1 MAIDWNAARRR
12 LTGNEAYRG
21 TGKAWPSRRSRNY
34 GATQGKGGQGNVWR
48 PSSFSQRQPG
58 IGAANIRPRNVGG
71 IWDAVKAGGRKI
83 TPWMADMVGRVGD
96 TFDDAMR
103 GSRLHK
109 FYKDKYG
116 GSKEW
121 ERDKRKMM
129 TGYGLKKGDEGYAGS
144 SQEFYDKYMNLADMA
159 QDNQKAQEYRD
170 TAETAWRNKQTSD
183 RLAAIQGFEDYAP
196 GKYTGVGEGATYTG
210 NVAGGRDRIG
220 EEVPGVQ
227 IMRDLLARY
236 GGSEREEGPIRSPHL
251 DPDMDITADLIS
263 GIDYNAMGLAPDPE
277 NDLLYGEPGTESIR
291 PQIKDKPQPG
301 DFYNYPDEDQLSPF
315 DPWADIYDF
324 EKQRQKAYF
333 TPKLLDEDRM
343 HPTLPLGP
351 RTLTSAP
358 GEVTYPYGENLLD
371 QPRTWNPGSA
381 AAMNARGQQI
391 FPNISVEFTGDEEEN
406 NIINKKVNPWWNKAY
421 GG

>member
-1 MAIDWNAARRR
+1 MAIDWNAARRH

-34 GATQGKGGQGNVWR
+34 GATQGRGGQGNVWR
-48 PSSFSQRQPG
+48 PSTTSQRQPG
-58 IGAANIRPRNVGG
+58 IGAANIRPRPRNVGG

-83 TPWMADMVGRVGD
+83 TPWMADIAGKVGD

-103 GSRLHK
+103 GSRLHQS
-109 FYKDKYG
+109 YQDDLG
-116 GSKEW
+116 RVAGHKEW
-121 ERDKRKMM
+121 EKDKRSMM
-129 TGYGLKKGDEGYAGS
+129 TDEDRAFEKKYL
-144 SQEFYDKYMNLADMA
+144 NLASMA
-159 QDNQKAQEYRD
+159 QDNQKAQEYKD
-170 TAETAWRNKQTSD
+170 IAETAWRNKQTSD
-183 RLAAIQGFEDYAP
+183 RLSAIKGFEGYAP
-196 GKYTGVGEGATYTG
+196 GKYTGVGEGSRYTG
-210 NVAGGRDRIG
+210 DVYEGQGRTG
-220 EEVPGVQ
+220 KHVPGVQ
-227 IMRDLLARY
+227 IMRDLLGY
-236 GGSEREEGPIRSPHL
+236 GYGEGTEYAGPGQTIGAAGGPIP
-251 DPDMDITADLIS
+251 DPDMDITADLGGPLTPAGGPIP
-263 GIDYNAMGLAPDPE
+263 GVPEEKPRPDDYW
-277 NDLLYGEPGTESIR
+277 
-291 PQIKDKPQPG
+291 
-301 DFYNYPDEDQLSPF
+301 NYPDEDQLSPF

>member
-1 MAIDWNAARRR
+1 MAIDWAKARQG

-34 GATQGKGGQGNVWR
+34 GATQGRGGQGNVWR
-48 PSSFSQRQPG
+48 PSTTSQRQPG
-58 IGAANIRPRNVGG
+58 IGAANVRPRSGG
-71 IWDAVKAGGRKI
+71 VWDAVKAKGKRI
-83 TPWMADMVGRVGD
+83 TPWMADIAGKAGD
-96 TFDDAMR
+96 LASGAMR
-103 GSRLHK
+103 GSRLHQS
-109 FYKDKYG
+109 YQDELG
-116 GSKEW
+116 RVAGHKEW
-121 ERDKRKMM
+121 EKDKRAMM
-129 TGYGLKKGDEGYAGS
+129 TDKDQA
-144 SQEFYDKYMNLADMA
+144 FYDKYMNLASMA
-159 QDNQKAQEYRD
+159 QDNEKAQYYRD
-170 TAETAWRNKQTSD
+170 QAETAWRNKQTSD

-391 FPNISVEFTGDEEEN
+391 FPNISVEFTGDEEEEN

>member
-1 MAIDWNAARRR
+1 MAIDWAKARQG

-34 GATQGKGGQGNVWR
+34 GATQGRGGQGNVWR
-48 PSSFSQRQPG
+48 PSTTSQRQPG
-58 IGAANIRPRNVGG
+58 IGAANVRPRSGG
-71 IWDAVKAGGRKI
+71 VWDAVKAKGKRI
-83 TPWMADMVGRVGD
+83 TPWMADIAGKAGD
-96 TFDDAMR
+96 LASGAMR
-103 GSRLHK
+103 GSRLHQS
-109 FYKDKYG
+109 YQDELG
-116 GSKEW
+116 RVAGHKEW
-121 ERDKRKMM
+121 EKDKRAMM
-129 TGYGLKKGDEGYAGS
+129 TDKDQA
-144 SQEFYDKYMNLADMA
+144 FYDKYMNLASMA
-159 QDNQKAQEYRD
+159 QDNEKAQYYRD
-170 TAETAWRNKQTSD
+170 QAETAWRNKQTSD
-183 RLAAIQGFEDYAP
+183 RLAAIQGFEDYVP
-196 GKYTGVGEGATYTG
+196 GKYTGVGEGSRYTG
-210 NVAGGRDRIG
+210 DVYKGQGRTG
-220 EEVPGVQ
+220 KHVPGVQ
-227 IMRDLLARY
+227 IMRDLLGY
-236 GGSEREEGPIRSPHL
+236 GYGEGTEYAGPGQTIGAAGGPIP
-251 DPDMDITADLIS
+251 DPDMDITADLGGPLTPAGGPIP
-263 GIDYNAMGLAPDPE
+263 GVPEEKPRPDDYW
-277 NDLLYGEPGTESIR
+277 
-291 PQIKDKPQPG
+291 
-301 DFYNYPDEDQLSPF
+301 NYPDEDQLSPF